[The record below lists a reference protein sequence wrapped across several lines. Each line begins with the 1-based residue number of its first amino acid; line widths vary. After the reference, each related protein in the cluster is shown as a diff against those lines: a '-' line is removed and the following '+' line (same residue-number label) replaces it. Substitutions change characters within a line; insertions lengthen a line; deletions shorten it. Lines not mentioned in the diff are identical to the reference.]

1 MPIDSPPS
9 HQVSR
14 YVIALLL
21 IAAFAAVIVGLVL
34 AGVDTSAT
42 EGGRRIIEEVRTA
55 WRS

>member
-1 MPIDSPPS
+1 VSIDSPPS

-21 IAAFAAVIVGLVL
+21 IAAFSAVIVGLVL
-34 AGVDTSAT
+34 AGVDTWAT

-55 WRS
+55 WQS